1 MKTIEIISL
10 VVFLLF
16 VLSACSSQENKAS
29 DSKPSVAEPKKDS
42 VVAVNLD
49 MDSDDVLNADDNCKS
64 VFNKKDSIV
73 SEPDWARSYIN
84 QWNFRDIEGISIGN
98 SGNLYVADKENR
110 RVKVLSSDGK
120 LLKEFDVGG
129 TPFDVAV
136 SDYVF
141 VSLPASNK
149 VEKYSVDGQLIS
161 KISVGQAASELSSPR
176 GLAVSNSLYVVD
188 SKNKKIQVFDSSG
201 NFVSAFGSD
210 VFSGEPQYVLVD
222 KNENVYVTDFTS
234 NLYVFKN
241 NQLINKL
248 SRQGS
253 HAGELNAPRG
263 LSFDS
268 LGNIYAADK
277 ANSRIQVFT
286 PSLSFV
292 KEFRQ
297 IDNFYNLREPS
308 DLAIDNKDNIFVIND
323 NFEIKKFKLVQSDR
337 DSDGVGDACDNC
349 PGLANPDQ
357 ADSNNNNIGNA
368 CENAPEKVRAN

>member
-1 MKTIEIISL
+1 M
-10 VVFLLF
+10 
-16 VLSACSSQENKAS
+16 
-29 DSKPSVAEPKKDS
+29 
-42 VVAVNLD
+42 
-49 MDSDDVLNADDNCKS
+49 
-64 VFNKKDSIV
+64 
-73 SEPDWARSYIN
+73 
-84 QWNFRDIEGISIGN
+84 
-98 SGNLYVADKENR
+98 
-110 RVKVLSSDGK
+110 
-120 LLKEFDVGG
+120 
-129 TPFDVAV
+129 
-136 SDYVF
+136 
-141 VSLPASNK
+141 
-149 VEKYSVDGQLIS
+149 
-161 KISVGQAASELSSPR
+161 
-176 GLAVSNSLYVVD
+176 
-188 SKNKKIQVFDSSG
+188 
-201 NFVSAFGSD
+201 
-210 VFSGEPQYVLVD
+210 
-222 KNENVYVTDFTS
+222 
-234 NLYVFKN
+234 YVFKN